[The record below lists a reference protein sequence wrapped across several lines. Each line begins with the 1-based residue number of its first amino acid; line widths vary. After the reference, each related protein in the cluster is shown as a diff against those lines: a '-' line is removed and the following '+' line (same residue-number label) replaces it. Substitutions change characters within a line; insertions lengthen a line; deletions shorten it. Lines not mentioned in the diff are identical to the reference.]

1 MQPLSKS
8 YIEIKPF
15 SSNFLKNVKR
25 INQNNIN
32 DKNNVTNTIHNKTL
46 SSKTDLSSRL
56 KISLLKFPGLIGHA
70 TSRVNRLYN
79 DDTYSINILRH
90 FYGPASNHPVLNM
103 SLFDGHGF
111 DGKACSNL
119 LSQKLHL
126 TLIDKNDAN
135 SKIGKHDFFQL
146 LEHYSKDIGG
156 TYWNKLYQNREKF
169 YDKYIQHCNTKQE
182 QVLFDS
188 EQLGSR
194 MLFDKFGNLID
205 KNSLLNE
212 YTRLK
217 FFYNFLKFDLEQCCT
232 LQGGSTAS
240 SIFISPYSTS
250 PTLSSSSSTTTSS
263 SSSFFDDESF
273 FIDPPGLLKLV
284 VTQVGDSRILI
295 CDSNGIAHN
304 LSQPHHP
311 SNKRESQRLGHLLN
325 PPDLDAFGQARFL
338 NNYANTRSFG
348 DIIAKRD
355 GLSAEPDIYS
365 YLIGNTKNLPY
376 SEKSKLQ
383 FGGDECFL
391 MMVTDGVTDL
401 LSDQECVDL
410 VTTTVN
416 LRGMKIATPQYVANE
431 VIEFITTIANKD
443 ADNATCLVLR
453 LPNWGNWPTMDRTGA
468 LRESKLL
475 KTSLT

>member
-8 YIEIKPF
+8 FIEIKPF
-15 SSNFLKNVKR
+15 SSKILKNIKK
-25 INQNNIN
+25 IHQNNIPG
-32 DKNNVTNTIHNKTL
+32 KNIVSNTVKNT
-46 SSKTDLSSRL
+46 SPRNGTDLSSRL

-90 FYGPASNHPVLNM
+90 FYGPTSNHPVLNM

-111 DGKACSNL
+111 DGKACAKL

-126 TLIDKNDAN
+126 TLLDNNHGDN
-135 SKIGKHDFFQL
+135 SKMGKHNFFQL
-146 LEHYSKDIGG
+146 LERYSKEIGG
-156 TYWNKLYQNREKF
+156 TYWNKLYQNRENF
-169 YDKYIQHCNTKQE
+169 YNKYIQHCNTKQE

-232 LQGGSTAS
+232 LHGGSTAS

-250 PTLSSSSSTTTSS
+250 STISPSSSSSSP
-263 SSSFFDDESF
+263 SFINDESF
-273 FIDPPGLLKLV
+273 FINPPGLLKLV
-284 VTQVGDSRILI
+284 VTQVGDSRIII

-311 SNKRESQRLGHLLN
+311 SNKRESQRLGRLLD
-325 PPDLDAFGQARFL
+325 PPDLDAFGQTRFL

-348 DIIAKRD
+348 DIMVKRE

-383 FGGDECFL
+383 FGGDECFI

-410 VTTTVN
+410 VTTTFN
-416 LRGMKIATPQYVANE
+416 LRGMKVATPQYVANE

-453 LPNWGNWPTMDRTGA
+453 LPNWGNWPTIDRTGA
-468 LRESKLL
+468 SRESKLL
-475 KTSLT
+475 KISLT

>member
-8 YIEIKPF
+8 FVEIKPF
-15 SSNFLKNVKR
+15 KLNSLSNVNRSHQFFNL
-25 INQNNIN
+25 NNRLN
-32 DKNNVTNTIHNKTL
+32 A
-46 SSKTDLSSRL
+46 SSRL
-56 KISLLKFPGLIGHA
+56 KISLLKFPGLIGHS

-90 FYGPASNHPVLNM
+90 FYGPTSTQPVLNI

-119 LSQKLHL
+119 LSQQLHL
-126 TLIDKNDAN
+126 TLIDTN
-135 SKIGKHDFFQL
+135 SSSSSSSSTINKHDFYQL
-146 LEHYSKDIGG
+146 LKRYSNEIGG
-156 TYWNKLYQNREKF
+156 LYWNKLYQNRDNF
-169 YDKYIQHCNTKQE
+169 YNKYIQNCNTKQE

-188 EQLGSR
+188 EQSGTR

-217 FFYNFLKFDLEQCCT
+217 FFYNFLKFDLDQCCT

-240 SIFISPYSTS
+240 SIFISFY
-250 PTLSSSSSTTTSS
+250 SSSSNSN
-263 SSSFFDDESF
+263 DDESLF
-273 FIDPPGLLKLV
+273 LDPPGLLKLV
-284 VTQVGDSRILI
+284 VTQVGDSRIII
-295 CDSNGIAHN
+295 CDSNGVAHN

-311 SNKRESQRLGHLLN
+311 SNIRESQRLGRLLDQ
-325 PPDLDAFGQARFL
+325 PDLDAFGQTRFL

-348 DIIAKRD
+348 DIMAKRD

-383 FGGDECFL
+383 FGGDECFV

-416 LRGMKIATPQYVANE
+416 LRGMKLATPQYVANE
-431 VIEFITTIANKD
+431 VIEFITTIADRD
-443 ADNATCLVLR
+443 ADNATCIVLR
-453 LPNWGNWPTMDRTGA
+453 LPNWGNWPTLDRTGP
-468 LRESKLL
+468 LREAKLL
-475 KTSLT
+475 KTSLK

>member
-1 MQPLSKS
+1 M
-8 YIEIKPF
+8 
-15 SSNFLKNVKR
+15 KNVKR
-25 INQNNIN
+25 IHQNNIRDRN
-32 DKNNVTNTIHNKTL
+32 TITNTINSKGPNT
-46 SSKTDLSSRL
+46 KTDSSSRL

-126 TLIDKNDAN
+126 TLIDNSN
-135 SKIGKHDFFQL
+135 SSNTGSKIGKQDLFQL
-146 LEHYSKDIGG
+146 LERYSKEIGG

-232 LQGGSTAS
+232 LHGGSTAS
-240 SIFISPYSTS
+240 SIFISPYS
-250 PTLSSSSSTTTSS
+250 SSSPSS
-263 SSSFFDDESF
+263 SLINDESF

-284 VTQVGDSRILI
+284 VTQVGDSRIII

-311 SNKRESQRLGHLLN
+311 SNKRESQRLGRLLD
-325 PPDLDAFGQARFL
+325 PPDLDAFGQTRFL

-348 DIIAKRD
+348 DIMAKRD

-383 FGGDECFL
+383 FGGDECFI

-416 LRGMKIATPQYVANE
+416 LRGMKVATPQYVANE
-431 VIEFITTIANKD
+431 VIEFITTIANKN

-453 LPNWGNWPTMDRTGA
+453 LPNWGNWPTIDRTGA

-475 KTSLT
+475 KTSPT